1 MRSRRALRLKTSS
14 GGSVREVAGR
24 WPVSNTVGPEGYL
37 AMMGRFAEDFEDLRM
52 EPEKASDAGE
62 DRVAASFRAFAT
74 GKRSGAPVE
83 MCMAYVFRIEARR
96 IVRVDPFLDP
106 SDALKS
112 VGLREWAVSQ
122 RKWMSYARVTL
133 AGPGRQSCFGI
144 STQRTG

>member
-1 MRSRRALRLKTSS
+1 
-14 GGSVREVAGR
+14 
-24 WPVSNTVGPEGYL
+24 
-37 AMMGRFAEDFEDLRM
+37 MGRFAEDFEDLRM